1 MNSVEI
7 SLPSDTALRM
17 VRMFAAPPEAVFAA
31 HTVPALLMRWY
42 GALVSAEIDLTVG
55 GAWRFVSKR
64 PDGREIGQ
72 YGVYREIE
80 PNARLVQTENWT
92 DWNPGELT
100 VSTIFA
106 PVGAATR
113 LEVTMQFPSREVRDL
128 LVEAGMN
135 DEAGAQYRRLDA
147 MLGTSRSGRRHAGLT
162 ASANRG

>member
-1 MNSVEI
+1 MSELEI

-17 VRMFAAPPEAVFAA
+17 VRMFAAPPDMVFAA
-31 HTVPALLMRWY
+31 HTVPALLKRWH

-55 GAWRFVSKR
+55 GAWRFVSRR

-80 PNARLVQTENWT
+80 PNARLVRTENWS
-92 DWNPGELT
+92 DWNPGEVT

-106 PVGAATR
+106 PVGEATR

-128 LVEAGMN
+128 LVKAGMN
-135 DEAGAQYRRLDA
+135 EEAVEQYRRLDA
-147 MLGTSRSGRRHAGLT
+147 TLAGYQM
-162 ASANRG
+162 R

>member
-1 MNSVEI
+1 MSDLEI
-7 SLPSDTALRM
+7 SLPNNTELRM
-17 VRMFAAPPEAVFAA
+17 VRMFAAPPDAVFAA
-31 HTVPALLMRWY
+31 HTVPELLKRWY
-42 GALVSAEIDLTVG
+42 GALVSAEIDLRVG

-72 YGVYREIE
+72 FGVYREIE

-113 LEVTMQFPSREVRDL
+113 LEVTMRFPSREVRDML
-128 LVEAGMN
+128 IKSGMN
-135 DEAGAQYRRLDA
+135 DEAAGQYRRLDA
-147 MLGTSRSGRRHAGLT
+147 VLADYQIR
-162 ASANRG
+162 